1 MILKNKIIILG
12 VKKKTKAKFFD
23 QLGTGDIL
31 ELLYDLNGCYGYSP
45 YIKIIKTSG
54 ESINNSALQL
64 RSNLSNFE
72 YEDLEEEIK

>member
-45 YIKIIKTSG
+45 YIKIIKTNG
-54 ESINNSALQL
+54 DSINNSALQL
-64 RSNLSNFE
+64 RGNLLNFE
-72 YEDLEEEIK
+72 YKYLEEV

>member
-45 YIKIIKTSG
+45 HIKIIKTNG

-64 RSNLSNFE
+64 RSNLSKFE
-72 YEDLEEEIK
+72 YEDMEEA

>member
-31 ELLYDLNGCYGYSP
+31 ELLYDLNGCYGHSP
-45 YIKIIKTSG
+45 YIKIIKTNG
-54 ESINNSALQL
+54 ESINKGALQL
-64 RSNLSNFE
+64 RNNLSNFE
-72 YEDLEEEIK
+72 YKDMEEA

>member
-45 YIKIIKTSG
+45 YIKIIKTNG

-64 RSNLSNFE
+64 RSNLSKFE
-72 YEDLEEEIK
+72 YEDMEEQE